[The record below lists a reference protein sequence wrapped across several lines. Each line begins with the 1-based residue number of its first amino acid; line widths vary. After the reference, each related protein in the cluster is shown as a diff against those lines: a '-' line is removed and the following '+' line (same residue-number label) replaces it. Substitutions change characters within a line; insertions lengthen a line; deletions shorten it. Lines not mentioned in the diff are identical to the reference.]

1 MCVNK
6 HVLRAQLYAH
16 SCVSDMPN
24 DTHITHSNVSDMY
37 KYRHVVVHS
46 RVSDMPKY
54 AYSTHCHVP
63 VSVMR
68 KYVRAL

>member
-1 MCVNK
+1 
-6 HVLRAQLYAH
+6 
-16 SCVSDMPN
+16 MPN